1 MQNIVQQSRSS
12 KPAHQQAVKR
22 KEQKKQKKLVG
33 NCATENVMENNNE
46 TKRVKIK
53 YKNRARGHTQAR
65 YPIAESLCLGGLPGI
80 WTRSIVLGRLD
91 LKIVSNWCYAISQVG
106 ESLNHDYRDLIPTYY
121 TYDKNKLLADILK
134 VYILR

>member
-1 MQNIVQQSRSS
+1 MQNIVQQSRGS

-22 KEQKKQKKLVG
+22 KEQKNKNKKLVG

-80 WTRSIVLGRLD
+80 WTRSIGRCRLD
-91 LKIVSNWCYAISQVG
+91 LKIVSN
-106 ESLNHDYRDLIPTYY
+106 
-121 TYDKNKLLADILK
+121 
-134 VYILR
+134 